1 MHCVFETIF
10 LIESFSKI
18 FKPNNLEIPF
28 LFFVALHFMEM
39 NGIKMKRRSIIL
51 GVLASLCLLG
61 TSYNFWTLYNTHC
74 KQVEEWKEEA
84 KASFEEALWME
95 VDKRSDIPFYSVSS
109 GERGITTLR
118 TRIPDS
124 VSVMTVNGFKKYKI
138 DRKKYDQSLA
148 KETNLRANLS
158 TLLNF
163 YPLSVDTLAM
173 YWDSLMAVKGIYLNN
188 QICYVYTDLEL
199 QNDTCYSKKDY
210 SCSNK
215 DSLTTIYMGF
225 RCEHELT
232 AYTSYP
238 YWLFRLSFVNWCWL
252 LLPWVVL
259 ILVIVYYVPMER
271 FFRGK
276 FIKEREVHVA
286 DVKLEKAQTFLLP
299 DGSVFDSF
307 ECTLTKGDQQYRLSN
322 QSAILLKL
330 FLRKSN
336 HRLSSADIDLELWN
350 GKGTADQLYKAIQ
363 RLRVGLKNVSSDLV
377 IKSINGV
384 YELK

>member
-1 MHCVFETIF
+1 M
-10 LIESFSKI
+10 
-18 FKPNNLEIPF
+18 
-28 LFFVALHFMEM
+28 
-39 NGIKMKRRSIIL
+39 
-51 GVLASLCLLG
+51 CLLG
-61 TSYNFWTLYNTHC
+61 TGSYAWILQKEYDE
-74 KQVEEWKEEA
+74 QVLAWKEEA

-95 VDKRSDIPFYSVSS
+95 VDKRAEIPFYHSS
-109 GERGITTLR
+109 SEERGVTSLR

-124 VSVMTVNGFKKYKI
+124 VSVMTANGFKKYKI
-138 DRKKYDQSLA
+138 DRKKYENSLI
-148 KETNLRANLS
+148 KETRFRTNLS
-158 TLLNF
+158 TLLYY
-163 YPLSVDTLAM
+163 YPLLVDTLAM
-173 YWDSLMAVKGIYLNN
+173 HWDSLLSVKGIYSNN

-363 RLRVGLKNVSSDLV
+363 RLRVGLKKVASSLE
-377 IKSINGV
+377 IKNENGN

>member
-1 MHCVFETIF
+1 M
-10 LIESFSKI
+10 
-18 FKPNNLEIPF
+18 EIPF

-148 KETNLRANLS
+148 KETKARTNLS
-158 TLLNF
+158 TLFSL
-163 YPLSVDTLAM
+163 YPLSVDTLTIH
-173 YWDSLMAVKGIYLNN
+173 WDSLLSIKQIMTNN
-188 QICYVYTDLEL
+188 QIRYVYTDLEL
-199 QNDTCYSKKDY
+199 QNDTTYSKKGNQ
-210 SCSNK
+210 SESE
-215 DSLTTIYMGF
+215 DSLTVKYLGF
-225 RCEHELT
+225 RCEHELS
-232 AYTSYP
+232 AYSSYSH
-238 YWLFRLSFVNWCWL
+238 WLLGLSLLDWCWL

-377 IKSINGV
+377 IKSINGD

>member
-1 MHCVFETIF
+1 M
-10 LIESFSKI
+10 
-18 FKPNNLEIPF
+18 EIPF

-199 QNDTCYSKKDY
+199 QNDTSYSKKDCSY
-210 SCSNK
+210 SKK
-215 DSLTTIYMGF
+215 DSLTAKYLGF

-238 YWLFRLSFVNWCWL
+238 YWLFRLSFFNWFWL
-252 LLPWVVL
+252 LLPWIVFA
-259 ILVIVYYVPMER
+259 LVIVFYVRMEQ
-271 FFRGK
+271 FFQRK
-276 FIKEREVHVA
+276 FVKEKVIEREVHVA
-286 DVKLEKAQTFLLP
+286 DVKIEKAQTFLLP
-299 DGSVFDSF
+299 DGSVFNSLESKLNKDGQ
-307 ECTLTKGDQQYRLSN
+307 EYKLSN
-322 QSAILLKL
+322 QSSILLKL
-330 FLRKSN
+330 FLRKEN
-336 HRLSSADIDLELWN
+336 HCLSPADIDQELWN
-350 GKGTADQLYKAIQ
+350 GKGTTDQLYKAIQ
-363 RLRVGLKNVSSDLV
+363 RLRVGLKKVTSELE
-377 IKSINGV
+377 IKNENGD